1 MSITFNSRAG
11 VPRLSL
17 ARRLWL
23 ISTVLILVMVA
34 GGVTSW
40 SLMNNLSQDVA
51 SINQRNVPQLQ
62 YIADIELDVTRVSL
76 QLRHAILAR
85 NQQELRTTLAD
96 IEAKKARLVEN
107 MQRFSKGMDDAAGRA
122 AYAPLPALMQ
132 EFGRVG
138 TLNIELI
145 VSGKKDEAFAFL
157 VDQTIPARNRLL
169 EPLAAEKKR
178 QGELLTSEIADVKDL
193 AGFNRQ
199 MLVGVFLLLTIA
211 LVGQSLYL
219 SGVTRQLGGDPDQLK
234 QVADRIADGDL
245 SAEVQVSNDDTQSI
259 MYSMRTMRDRLATA
273 VTAVRAGAEGVSSA
287 SSEIAQG
294 NHDLSGRTE
303 TQASALQ
310 QTAASMEQ
318 LSSTVRQNADNA
330 KEAQMLAASASTI
343 ADKGGKAVQDVV
355 ATMKSIDDSS
365 RKIAEIVGLID
376 GIAFQTNIL
385 ALNAA
390 VEAARAGEMGKGFAV
405 VAQEV
410 RALAQRS
417 ATASKEIRGLIDE
430 SVQRVEHGSV
440 LVKDAGGT
448 MAEVVS
454 AIQRVSA
461 LMTEISAASR
471 EQSQGV
477 GQVGEAVSQMDQTT
491 QQNAALV
498 EEMAAAASSLN
509 VQADELLRAVAVFKF
524 TSEPRELLRPT

>member
-1 MSITFNSRAG
+1 
-11 VPRLSL
+11 
-17 ARRLWL
+17 
-23 ISTVLILVMVA
+23 
-34 GGVTSW
+34 
-40 SLMNNLSQDVA
+40 
-51 SINQRNVPQLQ
+51 
-62 YIADIELDVTRVSL
+62 
-76 QLRHAILAR
+76 
-85 NQQELRTTLAD
+85 
-96 IEAKKARLVEN
+96 
-107 MQRFSKGMDDAAGRA
+107 
-122 AYAPLPALMQ
+122 
-132 EFGRVG
+132 
-138 TLNIELI
+138 
-145 VSGKKDEAFAFL
+145 
-157 VDQTIPARNRLL
+157 
-169 EPLAAEKKR
+169 
-178 QGELLTSEIADVKDL
+178 
-193 AGFNRQ
+193 
-199 MLVGVFLLLTIA
+199 MLVGVFLLLTVA
-211 LVGQSLYL
+211 LIGQSLYL
-219 SGVTRQLGGDPDQLK
+219 SRVTRQLGGDPDQLK

-245 SAEVQVSNDDTQSI
+245 STDVQVGSGDTQSI
-259 MYSMRTMRDRLATA
+259 MYSMRMMRDRLSKA

-287 SSEIAQG
+287 SSEIASG

-318 LSSTVRQNADNA
+318 VSSTVRRNADHA
-330 KEAQMLAASASTI
+330 KEAQVLAASASSI

-461 LMTEISAASR
+461 LMTEISVASR

-477 GQVGEAVSQMDQTT
+477 SQVGEAVSQMDQTT

-498 EEMAAAASSLN
+498 EEMAAAASSLHSR
-509 VQADELLRAVAVFKF
+509 AAELLNAVSVFR
-524 TSEPRELLRPT
+524 TSTERPVAHKSL